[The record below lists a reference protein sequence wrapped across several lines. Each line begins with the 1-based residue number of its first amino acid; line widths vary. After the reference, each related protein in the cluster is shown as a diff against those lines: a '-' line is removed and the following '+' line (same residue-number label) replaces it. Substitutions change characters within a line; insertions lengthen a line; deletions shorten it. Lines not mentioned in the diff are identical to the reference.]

1 MFLVCGEAL
10 FDIFVRGSEG
20 AELALGAVAG
30 GSPFNVA
37 LGLTR
42 LGQRAEFF
50 TGLSRDLMGRKL
62 AHIIAAEGIGVSYA
76 VDVPRP
82 TALSIVELGPDGS
95 PDYAFYGDAPA
106 YGALTPD
113 IGRRCRTISA
123 RSMSARSPRCW
134 SRPPPPLPPL
144 SSKRPDAG

>member
-10 FDIFVRGSEG
+10 FDMFVRGGSA
-20 AELALGAVAG
+20 AETTLGAVPG

-42 LGQRAEFF
+42 LGQHAEFF

-62 AHIIAAEGIGVSYA
+62 ARFMEGEGIGLAYA
-76 VDVPRP
+76 AEVARP

-106 YGALTPD
+106 YGALTPEHLPALPASIRAIH
-113 IGRRCRTISA
+113 IGSIATVLEPTASTLA
-123 RSMSARSPRCW
+123 A
-134 SRPPPPLPPL
+134 L
-144 SSKRPDAG
+144 A